1 MGAAF
6 TDGDFTRMAFNL
18 KKVLKALL
26 LSTNQPLSIKDVQA
40 AFTRFHDQA
49 AAAPSTG
56 TVEPPV
62 AGTDG
67 DRAVATAAAASDA
80 GSAAANAEQG
90 RDVVAAVAGAPVDEV
105 AEVPVETS
113 SEKDPELYA
122 EVPSLVTATQI
133 REAMAQIA
141 EEVRVADEGLLLI
154 EGNAGY
160 RLMTHP
166 RFGRWL
172 RILRQEPPP
181 VKLSQ
186 SAIETLAVVAYRQP
200 VTRSE
205 IETIR
210 GVSAEAGLSKLLERE
225 LVYITGRADTPG
237 RPIQYGT
244 TDQFLEFI
252 GIKSLDE
259 MPASDVLSSR
269 QIDEWL
275 KTSTTTP
282 KPNDHDMGLDEEE
295 QLSLEP
301 VVVADSGEVLVPAV
315 AEAAAES
322 DAPAAVSP
330 PEESAPSASIQP
342 ETPAQP

>member
-1 MGAAF
+1 
-6 TDGDFTRMAFNL
+6 MAFNL

-40 AFTRFHDQA
+40 VFTRFHDSAFAAATGKPA
-49 AAAPSTG
+49 AAAD
-56 TVEPPV
+56 
-62 AGTDG
+62 ADG
-67 DRAVATAAAASDA
+67 GRSVATDA
-80 GSAAANAEQG
+80 GAGDAGPTAAGAEQG
-90 RDVVAAVAGAPVDEV
+90 SDVVAAVSGAPVDEV
-105 AEVPVETS
+105 AEIPVETS
-113 SEKDPELYA
+113 LEKDPELYA
-122 EVPSLVTATQI
+122 DVPSLVTATQI

-141 EEVRVADEGLLLI
+141 EEVRAADEGLLLI

-210 GVSAEAGLSKLLERE
+210 GVSAEAGVNKLLERE
-225 LVYITGRADTPG
+225 LIYITGRADSPG

-275 KTSTTTP
+275 KTSSTAHR
-282 KPNDHDMGLDEEE
+282 PNDHDMGLDEEE
-295 QLSLEP
+295 QLPLDNVVP
-301 VVVADSGEVLVPAV
+301 VVVADEGEASVPAV
-315 AEAAAES
+315 EEVAVSNDATPAV
-322 DAPAAVSP
+322 APADRP
-330 PEESAPSASIQP
+330 APDVPVQP
-342 ETPAQP
+342 ETSAQP

>member
-1 MGAAF
+1 
-6 TDGDFTRMAFNL
+6 MAFNL

-49 AAAPSTG
+49 TALPMAPAAGEAP
-56 TVEPPV
+56 
-62 AGTDG
+62 
-67 DRAVATAAAASDA
+67 AAAADA
-80 GSAAANAEQG
+80 SATSGDRPEAGADG
-90 RDVVAAVAGAPVDEV
+90 VAGISGAPLAEVLEV
-105 AEVPVETS
+105 AVEAS
-113 SEKDPELYA
+113 VEKDPELYS

-133 REAMAQIA
+133 REAMDQISA
-141 EEVRVADEGLLLI
+141 ELRAADEGLVLV
-154 EGNAGY
+154 EGSSGY

-205 IETIR
+205 IENIR
-210 GVSAEAGLSKLLERE
+210 GVSAEAGINKLLERE

-237 RPIQYGT
+237 RPLQYGT
-244 TDQFLEFI
+244 TDQFLEYI
-252 GIKSLDE
+252 GIKALDE

-275 KTSTTTP
+275 KNSSSAH
-282 KPNDHDMGLDEEE
+282 KPTDTDMGLSDEE
-295 QLSLEP
+295 LPLEGPGAGVVVETAPEVVAEVAAETVP
-301 VVVADSGEVLVPAV
+301 VVIDEAPVSAAIADAGSGPAI
-315 AEAAAES
+315 
-322 DAPAAVSP
+322 APKTL
-330 PEESAPSASIQP
+330 EQN
-342 ETPAQP
+342 